1 MLSYCTFAGCFA
13 AGTRVA
19 LTSGSDIRI
28 EKQTGGLKIIAM
40 GGEVTTITDE
50 FVDHLLSAGQKLVG
64 FNDDTPFAALHHP
77 FWTTEGWKCLDPDT
91 AKDENP
97 DVDFKLLQVGDIIFY
112 MTQTDPLLYQPIK
125 IRRFV
130 FTTLQEPTK
139 VYGLHLD
146 GPRSYHANGYAV
158 MANYPV
164 LTKKRVREGMKKL
177 SEEERESLTSA
188 LSSVNVELDKVLGSW
203 ARDALDEMGLSAR
216 MISD

>member
-1 MLSYCTFAGCFA
+1 M
-13 AGTRVA
+13 AGTKVT
-19 LTSGSDIRI
+19 LTSGNDIRI

-91 AKDENP
+91 AKEENP
-97 DVDFKLLQVGDIIFY
+97 DVDFKLLQVGDVVFHIS
-112 MTQTDPLLYQPIK
+112 QTDPLLYQPIK

-130 FTTLQEPTK
+130 FTILQEPTK
-139 VYGLHLD
+139 IYGLHLD

-158 MANYPV
+158 LANYPV
-164 LTKKRVREGMKKL
+164 LTKKRIREGMKKL
-177 SEEERESLTSA
+177 SEEERESLTA
-188 LSSVNVELDKVLGSW
+188 AISSVNAELTKVLGSW
-203 ARDALDEMGLSAR
+203 ARDALDDMGLSAR
-216 MISD
+216 MIKND